1 MYLNWWMSSQVSKP
15 VVVLS
20 QGSLHPTDL
29 EMLLLMQLWKVIF
42 YHFFAIFFSSFL
54 INPSAAQHL
63 VKLNEVLS
71 RQGLE
76 TVSRFRCSTRERRC
90 IWNVS
95 LSPIVIQVFIFAKP
109 GLVFM
114 RKCSWS
120 WTKMSVTFFI
130 LILRCPSWEGF
141 ILWEEWRVKQSPTS
155 PEKNWRSCL
164 LVVNCINFLSD
175 LSPIACPF
183 TD

>member
-1 MYLNWWMSSQVSKP
+1 MSSLIGMYLNWWMSSQVSKP
-15 VVVLS
+15 DVVLS

-29 EMLLLMQLWKVIF
+29 EMLLLMQLRKVIF
-42 YHFFAIFFSSFL
+42 YQFFFLFFSSSFF

-76 TVSRFRCSTRERRC
+76 TVSRLRCSTRVRRC

-109 GLVFM
+109 GWCSWRSVVGHGRRCLWPSS
-114 RKCSWS
+114 SWS
-120 WTKMSVTFFI
+120 WGARPGRASYCG
-130 LILRCPSWEGF
+130 RS
-141 ILWEEWRVKQSPTS
+141 EEWNRVQPLQKKIEDHVFWS
-155 PEKNWRSCL
+155 
-164 LVVNCINFLSD
+164 
-175 LSPIACPF
+175 
-183 TD
+183 